1 MKSRLS
7 KSRLALAFTLL
18 AASLPALSSSPK
30 DIETSMQQMQ
40 QAQAKIMQAM
50 MQEKQSK
57 LGVNETVEALKKA
70 GEARGW
76 KIAGVFDAQDAMKKA
91 GHKEAKPMKILG
103 MCHPKLA
110 EAVLTAQQKAQMP
123 PSLTCRYSVYE
134 SLDGKVFVMRFNTAL
149 MAQMSKGEVAA
160 ALGNL
165 ANEEDAMMAAV
176 MK

>member
-1 MKSRLS
+1 MKSLFA
-7 KSRLALAFTLL
+7 KSILVPALALF
-18 AASLPALSSSPK
+18 AATSHAANPK
-30 DIETSMQQMQ
+30 EMQDSMLQMQ
-40 QAQAKIMQAM
+40 QAQAKIMKAM

-57 LGVNETVEALKKA
+57 LGFNETVEALKKA
-70 GEARGW
+70 GEGRGW

-91 GHKEAKPMKILG
+91 GHKDAKAMKILG

-134 SLDGKVFVMRFNTAL
+134 GLDGKVYVMRFNTAL

-160 ALGNL
+160 ALSNL

>member
-1 MKSRLS
+1 MKSLFVS
-7 KSRLALAFTLL
+7 ALVLFAVTLPAQ
-18 AASLPALSSSPK
+18 AASQK
-30 DIETSMQQMQ
+30 EMEDSMRQMQ

-50 MQEKQSK
+50 MQERPSK
-57 LGVNETVEALKKA
+57 LGVNETIDALKKA

-91 GHKEAKPMKILG
+91 GHKEAKPMRILG

-110 EAVLTAQQKAQMP
+110 EAVLAAQQKAQTP

-134 SLDGKVFVMRFNTAL
+134 ALDGKVYIMRFNTAL

-160 ALGNL
+160 ALASL
-165 ANEEDAMMAAV
+165 ANEEEALMASV
-176 MK
+176 LK

>member
-1 MKSRLS
+1 MK
-7 KSRLALAFTLL
+7 TLL
-18 AASLPALSSSPK
+18 ASVLVLFAATAHAASQKEMEA
-30 DIETSMQQMQ
+30 SMLQMQ

-57 LGVNETVEALKKA
+57 LGINETVDALKKA

-76 KIAGVFDAQDAMKKA
+76 KVAGVFDAQEAMKKA
-91 GHKEAKPMKILG
+91 GHKDAKPMKILG

-134 SLDGKVFVMRFNTAL
+134 GLDGKVYVMRFNTAL

-160 ALGNL
+160 ALSNL